1 MSEQDTIEIKMDAA
15 QLYREET
22 VSDRKMGTLRILQP
36 INTDGTNDAS
46 RAVVYVGQAQIMTPM
61 GALPLAFEIEAA
73 TLAEAIEKF
82 GGEAKKAIDNT
93 MDELKELRRQAAS
106 SIVLPG
112 AGGGVPGAGGMPGAG
127 GLPGGGKIQ
136 I

>member
-1 MSEQDTIEIKMDAA
+1 MSEQDTIDIKMDST

-36 INTDGTNDAS
+36 INTDGTDDAS

-93 MDELKELRRQAAS
+93 MEELKELRRQAAS

-136 I
+136 F